1 MATAASYSNV
11 IGNNNY
17 YSGLTSTSVG
27 YSNNAY
33 TVWSSNDYMAAN
45 ELYKITISKDLYLLV
60 YRMNNNRIG
69 ITDLKTEFHNTDKG
83 TEVRFLP
90 GDIVQFT
97 DLEQAKSFI
106 SRIKMQ
112 YKKMQM
118 VNRQCNID
126 TDFV

>member
-1 MATAASYSNV
+1 MATFSNTT
-11 IGNNNY
+11 INNNF
-17 YSGLTSTSVG
+17 YSGLTTAGYTNLNST
-27 YSNNAY
+27 AY
-33 TVWSSNDYMAAN
+33 TVWSSNNYMQAN
-45 ELYKITISKDLYLLV
+45 ELYKITISKDINLLV
-60 YRMNNNRIG
+60 YRMSNNRIG

-97 DLEQAKSFI
+97 DLEQAKAFI
-106 SRIKMQ
+106 SRIKLQ

>member
-1 MATAASYSNV
+1 MATFSNTV
-11 IGNNNY
+11 INNNS
-17 YSGLTSTSVG
+17 YSGLTVTTATNANLTS
-27 YSNNAY
+27 NAY
-33 TVWSSNDYMAAN
+33 TVWSSNNYMPAN
-45 ELYKITISKDLYLLV
+45 ELYKITISKDLCLVV

>member
-1 MATAASYSNV
+1 MATATVNGLNP
-11 IGNNNY
+11 INNNGY
-17 YSGLTSTSVG
+17 YSGLTTTTTG
-27 YSNNAY
+27 YNNAY
-33 TVWSSNDYMAAN
+33 TVWSTNNYMPAN
-45 ELYKITISKDLYLLV
+45 ELYKITISKDLNLLV

-97 DLEQAKSFI
+97 DLEQAKAFI
-106 SRIKMQ
+106 SRIKLQ

>member
-1 MATAASYSNV
+1 MATFSNV
-11 IGNNNY
+11 IGNNNSC
-17 YSGLTSTSVG
+17 SGLTVNTSNLNST
-27 YSNNAY
+27 AY
-33 TVWSSNDYMAAN
+33 TVWSSNNYMPAN
-45 ELYKITISKDLYLLV
+45 ELYKITLSKDLFLVV
-60 YRMNNNRIG
+60 YRMSNNRVG
-69 ITDLKTEFHNTDKG
+69 ITDLRTEFHNTDKG

>member
-1 MATAASYSNV
+1 MATFSNTT
-11 IGNNNY
+11 INNNS
-17 YSGLTSTSVG
+17 YSGLTVT
-27 YSNNAY
+27 
-33 TVWSSNDYMAAN
+33 TVWSSNNYMPAN
-45 ELYKITISKDLYLLV
+45 ELYRITISKDLCLVV
-60 YRMNNNRIG
+60 YRMNNNRVG

-83 TEVRFLP
+83 TEVRFLQ
-90 GDIVQFT
+90 GDIVQIT

-126 TDFV
+126 SDFI